1 MGIGM
6 LVVTLIT
13 VRNLF
18 VTSKKE
24 RVVEWVKE
32 VVPRCKPR
40 TILPSFLQ
48 AKKGF
53 ERRSQMIRILVAP
66 VLFYWKQDQIPHSNQ
81 ELQ

>member
-6 LVVTLIT
+6 LVTLIT

-24 RVVEWVKE
+24 RVVEWVKD

-53 ERRSQMIRILVAP
+53 ECRSQIIRILVAP

>member
-6 LVVTLIT
+6 LFTLIT

-24 RVVEWVKE
+24 RVVEWVKD

-53 ERRSQMIRILVAP
+53 ES
-66 VLFYWKQDQIPHSNQ
+66 
-81 ELQ
+81 